1 MLDLKKIILFFLLL
15 AAPFPACAQDVAPV
29 KESDILPFLEQ
40 VISLHRSIGDSETL
54 PDNAR
59 EVLLKDRL
67 RQNSKKLLQK
77 SFEFARAQAAVF
89 GITPPS
95 EASLDQSQSRRLRLL
110 KAMADSDK
118 RVAELQSALG
128 APKLKDTAREK
139 LKGDLKLA
147 KARQELIKTMVG
159 IFNSEGDNSGLLID
173 QVNALSR
180 TVIDDSPDQQQ
191 PGAKDAAV
199 VKSAAPKEENIADD
213 DGLFRLSTS
222 MFSYSRKK
230 TEIDNLLQQVRE
242 LAERN
247 QSISLSIRAALRSAL
262 AEGNALSAENGSDP
276 KGLAEYRKSIDALM
290 VRYKQLAAT
299 IIPVGEM
306 NVILEKATRNLE
318 EWSRLVNDD
327 WNRVFRQLI
336 IRLVILG
343 IAVAIPFILSLAAR
357 RAISRYVKDSKRK
370 RQLNIARRVI
380 LIALLAFVV
389 LANFITEFGSLAT
402 FAGFITAGLAVAL
415 QTVLVSLVAHFFF
428 FGRYGVRAGDRITV
442 SGVTGDVVQ
451 IGLLRLYMRELKS
464 EDDGW
469 ASTGKIVAFPNSI
482 LFQPTAFYKHMDQ

>member
-1 MLDLKKIILFFLLL
+1 
-15 AAPFPACAQDVAPV
+15 
-29 KESDILPFLEQ
+29 
-40 VISLHRSIGDSETL
+40 
-54 PDNAR
+54 
-59 EVLLKDRL
+59 
-67 RQNSKKLLQK
+67 
-77 SFEFARAQAAVF
+77 
-89 GITPPS
+89 
-95 EASLDQSQSRRLRLL
+95 
-110 KAMADSDK
+110 
-118 RVAELQSALG
+118 
-128 APKLKDTAREK
+128 
-139 LKGDLKLA
+139 
-147 KARQELIKTMVG
+147 MVS

-191 PGAKDAAV
+191 PGAKDAAAA
-199 VKSAAPKEENIADD
+199 KPAAPKEANIADD

-262 AEGNALSAENGSDP
+262 AEGNSLSAENGSDP
-276 KGLAEYRKSIDALM
+276 KSLAEYRKSIDALM

-306 NVILEKATRNLE
+306 NVILEKATRSLE

-336 IRLVILG
+336 VRLVILG